1 MEPRGRTVMRDQLSR
16 LFFPCKV
23 NMCFLC
29 EPDVLQLQKEGQNVL
44 PNIAVISFQM
54 ALLDEDIAF
63 HSNIPAPL
71 DTMVA
76 VVYSIFGE

>member
-1 MEPRGRTVMRDQLSR
+1 
-16 LFFPCKV
+16 
-23 NMCFLC
+23 MCFLW
-29 EPDVLQLQKEGQNVL
+29 EPDVLQLQKTGKNQLYIL
-44 PNIAVISFQM
+44 PNVALISFQM

>member
-1 MEPRGRTVMRDQLSR
+1 
-16 LFFPCKV
+16 
-23 NMCFLC
+23 MCFLC
-29 EPDVLQLQKEGQNVL
+29 EPDVLQLQKECQLYIL
-44 PNIAVISFQM
+44 PNVALISFQM

>member
-1 MEPRGRTVMRDQLSR
+1 MFYNYRKKMGQLYI
-16 LFFPCKV
+16 
-23 NMCFLC
+23 
-29 EPDVLQLQKEGQNVL
+29 L
-44 PNIAVISFQM
+44 PNVAVISFQM